1 MHSSSQKCKYQRI
14 GCIYIYIYLLKVLYI
29 LLTKDRGFVLPEM
42 IHFQEVT
49 TKYMG
54 ELMENRGTVVGSGY
68 ANSSQCQLSISG
80 SKDDS
85 RGSTFTKGNLC
96 PDFRQIRG
104 G

>member
-1 MHSSSQKCKYQRI
+1 MQISKNRL
-14 GCIYIYIYLLKVLYI
+14 YIYISSRSYI
-29 LLTKDRGFVLPEM
+29 LTKERGFVLPEM

-54 ELMENRGTVVGSGY
+54 ELMEDRATVVGSGY
-68 ANSSQCQLSISG
+68 ANSSQCQLSG

>member
-1 MHSSSQKCKYQRI
+1 MKY
-14 GCIYIYIYLLKVLYI
+14 
-29 LLTKDRGFVLPEM
+29 T
-42 IHFQEVT
+42 
-49 TKYMG
+49 G
-54 ELMENRGTVVGSGY
+54 ELMENSATVAGSGY

-96 PDFRQIRG
+96 PDFKQIRG